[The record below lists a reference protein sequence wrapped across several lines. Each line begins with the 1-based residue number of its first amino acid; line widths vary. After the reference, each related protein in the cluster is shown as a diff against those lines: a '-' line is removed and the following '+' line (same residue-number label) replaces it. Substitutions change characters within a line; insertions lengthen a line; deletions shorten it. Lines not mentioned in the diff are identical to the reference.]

1 MSVVL
6 GVTLAREVDRYVIES
21 LNLQLEEERRM
32 ANEYREK
39 FLHDGR
45 LRGTARRSGHLHQQG
60 QQHEELRT
68 GGKESSRPAR
78 GGRSVL
84 RDGGGGGGG

>member
-1 MSVVL
+1 MSVIL
-6 GVTLAREVDRYVIES
+6 GIALAREVDRYVIES

-45 LRGTARRSGHLHQQG
+45 LRGTARRSGHLYQQG
-60 QQHEELRT
+60 QQHKELRT
-68 GGKESSRPAR
+68 GGTKSS
-78 GGRSVL
+78 
-84 RDGGGGGGG
+84 